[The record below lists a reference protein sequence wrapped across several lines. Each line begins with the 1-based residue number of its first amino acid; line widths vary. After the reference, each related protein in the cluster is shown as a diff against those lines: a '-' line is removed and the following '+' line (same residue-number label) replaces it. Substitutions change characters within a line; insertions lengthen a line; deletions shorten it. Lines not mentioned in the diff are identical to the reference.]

1 VGLNPFL
8 PNARTIVDV
17 EARRA
22 SVATAVAFAA
32 SGFALA
38 SWLARIPQLRDQL
51 HLDPSSLGLVLL
63 SVSAGAVLALPL
75 SGPIVARFGSR
86 RTVAGA
92 AVLFAAG
99 LAAVAVGSTVGV
111 TPVAIGLFV
120 LGVATGGWDVAMNVQ
135 GTVVERRLGRSL
147 LSRLHAGFSAGTVA
161 GGLVGALMVALRVP
175 VAGHLAAVAAL
186 VAAAVPA
193 LARRFV
199 ADRDGVDRAG
209 SGGPADPAGAGRLAA
224 FRAWRERRTV
234 LIGCFVLAFTF
245 AEGVGSDWIGVAA
258 IDGHGAAPSV
268 ATLTFGT
275 FLAAMTAG
283 RWFGPGLLDRFGRVR
298 VIRTLALIG
307 GAGVV
312 LFVYAPATPLV
323 FAGAVLWGLGVSLGF
338 PVGMSAAAD
347 RPEAAPG
354 RVGVVSSIGYCAFL
368 AGPPAIGFLGEQVTV
383 LRALTTVAVLFG
395 LAALC
400 GAVIAPRTP
409 ATADADLNK
418 IP

>member
-1 VGLNPFL
+1 MDLN
-8 PNARTIVDV
+8 V
-17 EARRA
+17 RA
-22 SVATAVAFAA
+22 GVATGVAFAA

-38 SWLARIPQLRDQL
+38 TWLARIPQLRDQL

-75 SGPIVARFGSR
+75 SGPTVARFGSR
-86 RTVAGA
+86 RTVAVT

-99 LAAVAVGSTVGV
+99 LATVALGSTVGV
-111 TPVAIGLFV
+111 TPVVAGLFV
-120 LGVATGGWDVAMNVQ
+120 LGVSTGGWDVAMNVQ

-147 LSRLHAGFSAGTVA
+147 LPRLHAGFSAGTVA
-161 GGLVGALMVALRVP
+161 GGLVGAAMVAVGVP
-175 VAGHLAAVAAL
+175 VAAHLAAVAIL
-186 VAAAVPA
+186 VAVAVPA
-193 LARRFV
+193 LARWFV
-199 ADRDGVDRAG
+199 PDGADRTGP
-209 SGGPADPAGAGRLAA
+209 GGHSDPGGAGRLAA

-258 IDGHGAAPSV
+258 IDGHGAAPAL

-283 RWFGPGLLDRFGRVR
+283 RWFGPGLLDRYGRVR
-298 VIRTLALIG
+298 VIRTLALVG
-307 GAGVV
+307 AAGVV
-312 LFVYAPATPLV
+312 LFVYAPAPPLV
-323 FAGAVLWGLGVSLGF
+323 FAGAILWGLGVSLGF

-368 AGPPAIGFLGEQVTV
+368 AGPPVIGFLGEQVTV

-400 GAVIAPRTP
+400 GAVIAPQTP
-409 ATADADLNK
+409 ATPDLDK
-418 IP
+418 IH

>member
-1 VGLNPFL
+1 L
-8 PNARTIVDV
+8 P
-17 EARRA
+17 RR
-22 SVATAVAFAA
+22 
-32 SGFALA
+32 
-38 SWLARIPQLRDQL
+38 R
-51 HLDPSSLGLVLL
+51 H
-63 SVSAGAVLALPL
+63 
-75 SGPIVARFGSR
+75 
-86 RTVAGA
+86 
-92 AVLFAAG
+92 
-99 LAAVAVGSTVGV
+99 
-111 TPVAIGLFV
+111 
-120 LGVATGGWDVAMNVQ
+120 
-135 GTVVERRLGRSL
+135 
-147 LSRLHAGFSAGTVA
+147 
-161 GGLVGALMVALRVP
+161 
-175 VAGHLAAVAAL
+175 
-186 VAAAVPA
+186 
-193 LARRFV
+193 
-199 ADRDGVDRAG
+199 
-209 SGGPADPAGAGRLAA
+209 
-224 FRAWRERRTV
+224 
-234 LIGCFVLAFTF
+234 F

-298 VIRTLALIG
+298 VVRTLALIG

>member
-1 VGLNPFL
+1 VDLNL
-8 PNARTIVDV
+8 
-17 EARRA
+17 RA
-22 SVATAVAFAA
+22 GIATGVAFAA

-38 SWLARIPQLRDQL
+38 TWLARIPQLRDQL

-75 SGPIVARFGSR
+75 SGPTVARFGSR
-86 RTVAGA
+86 RTVAVA

-99 LAAVAVGSTVGV
+99 LAAVALGSTVGV
-111 TPVAIGLFV
+111 MPVVAGLFV
-120 LGVATGGWDVAMNVQ
+120 LGVSTGGWDVAMNVQ

-147 LSRLHAGFSAGTVA
+147 LPRLHAGFSAGTVA
-161 GGLVGALMVALRVP
+161 GGLVGAAMVAVGVP
-175 VAGHLAAVAAL
+175 VAGHLAAVAVL
-186 VAAAVPA
+186 VAVAVPA
-193 LARRFV
+193 LARWFV
-199 ADRDGVDRAG
+199 PDGVDRTDP
-209 SGGPADPAGAGRLAA
+209 GGYSDPGGAGRLVA

-258 IDGHGAAPSV
+258 IDGHGAAPAV

-283 RWFGPGLLDRFGRVR
+283 RWFGPGLLDRYGRVR
-298 VIRTLALIG
+298 VIRMLALVG
-307 GAGVV
+307 AAGVV

-368 AGPPAIGFLGEQVTV
+368 AGPPVIGFLGEQVTV

-400 GAVIAPRTP
+400 GAVIAPQTP
-409 ATADADLNK
+409 ATADLDK
-418 IP
+418 IR